1 MAFSIKDPE
10 IDKNLRFLSS
20 LTGESLTE
28 AVGAAIIER
37 IEKVN
42 AEYSKAKSNR
52 RKKLQEFLAKRKPA
66 PSTDKYNHK
75 KMTDELWGQ

>member
-28 AVGAAIIER
+28 AVGSAIIER

-42 AEYSKAKSNR
+42 AER
-52 RKKLQEFLAKRKPA
+52 VKLKNNKRKNLQKFLEKRKAVSP
-66 PSTDKYNHK
+66 DQYNHK
-75 KMTDELWGQ
+75 KMTDDIWGQ

>member
-28 AVGAAIIER
+28 AVGTAIIER
-37 IEKVN
+37 IKKVN
-42 AEYSKAKSNR
+42 SEYIKTKNNR
-52 RKKLQEFLAKRKPA
+52 RKKLQEFLEKRKPA
-66 PSTDKYNHK
+66 SSTDQYNHK
-75 KMTDELWGQ
+75 KMTDELWEQ

>member
-28 AVGAAIIER
+28 AVGSAIIER

-42 AEYSKAKSNR
+42 AER
-52 RKKLQEFLAKRKPA
+52 VKLKNNKRKNLQKFLEKRKAASP
-66 PSTDKYNHK
+66 DHYNHK
-75 KMTDELWGQ
+75 KMTDDIWGQ